1 MTSPHAAPCM
11 RALPRA
17 YLGSYRQGVS
27 PEEIAVV
34 FLFGKFTA
42 RTVRRWIQEYQNS
55 GIMVPSTRRLW
66 VLRRHYSAFAL
77 QRMET
82 LLAQNNG
89 LKAKEVRLKVFQQTG
104 EAASLRTVNRIIK
117 LINWRRKVIATL
129 SSKQNPETI
138 VLR

>member
-1 MTSPHAAPCM
+1 MPHSSEYERETACK
-11 RALPRA
+11 L
-17 YLGSYRQGVS
+17 YRQGVS
-27 PEEIAVV
+27 PEEIAAV

-42 RTVRRWIQEYQNS
+42 RTVRRWMQEYRDS
-55 GIMVPSTRRLW
+55 GIMVPSNRRLW

-104 EAASLRTVNRIIK
+104 EAASLRTVNRMIK
-117 LINWRRKVIATL
+117 LIDWRRREDALLAYLFAILPLGTALL
-129 SSKQNPETI
+129 SC
-138 VLR
+138 